1 MRHLPCPLAEGKNR
15 SKERKTEN
23 GGMVS
28 RCRQFGEG
36 RSLPALKE
44 ERSAFRSSARSKA
57 RARDFF
63 SLLLSFFF
71 LSFSLSFFFS
81 PLAEARDFP
90 EEVLKGDLR
99 DSARANCCWSWQR
112 IVYAGHDSPHRGEER
127 GRGEERVRAVYSREL
142 YIAGSRHI
150 ILDPR
155 RRLYI
160 PLFPSSLFLP
170 ALAPERDCQV
180 AGALPLFS
188 RYFWLSLFDGWGP
201 SDVATDSITTSVIL
215 RIRRIRFMSGIGS
228 DGCKCGVNKIV

>member
-15 SKERKTEN
+15 WKERKTEN

-63 SLLLSFFF
+63 FFF
-71 LSFSLSFFFS
+71 FSSSSFSPSPVFFS

-112 IVYAGHDSPHRGEER
+112 IVYAGHDSPHRGEA
-127 GRGEERVRAVYSREL
+127 RGEERERAVYSSGEL

-180 AGALPLFS
+180 AGALPLFP
-188 RYFWLSLFDGWGP
+188 RYFWLSLFDGWSP

-215 RIRRIRFMSGIGS
+215 RIRRIRFMLG
-228 DGCKCGVNKIV
+228 DG

>member
-1 MRHLPCPLAEGKNR
+1 MARVVHFLLSRRNARHSG
-15 SKERKTEN
+15 
-23 GGMVS
+23 
-28 RCRQFGEG
+28 
-36 RSLPALKE
+36 
-44 ERSAFRSSARSKA
+44 
-57 RARDFF
+57 RARDQRREHAIFF
-63 SLLLSFFF
+63 LFFF
-71 LSFSLSFFFS
+71 PSSFSPSLSLFFFS

>member
-1 MRHLPCPLAEGKNR
+1 M
-15 SKERKTEN
+15 
-23 GGMVS
+23 S

-63 SLLLSFFF
+63 FLFF
-71 LSFSLSFFFS
+71 FFFS
-81 PLAEARDFP
+81 SSLSLSLSLFFLPSCGEARDFP

-112 IVYAGHDSPHRGEER
+112 IVYAGHDSPHRGEGKRER
-127 GRGEERVRAVYSREL
+127 ERAVYSSGEL

-180 AGALPLFS
+180 AGALPLFP

-215 RIRRIRFMSGIGS
+215 RIRRIRFMLG
-228 DGCKCGVNKIV
+228 DG